1 MPALVNFFC
10 SNDDQHLSRN
20 EFAHYLH
27 PTGHDE
33 MMEVMALETLE
44 DLDKNNDGFIDVD
57 EYLGD
62 NIIEAAAVESE
73 PEQKI
78 IAMEDDEFD
87 EDPNLW
93 EAPGID
99 ENWIENE
106 KRIFNDERDI
116 DGDGFLNMAEVMLW
130 MNPPVKKYRNFGARI
145 FSGF

>member
-1 MPALVNFFC
+1 
-10 SNDDQHLSRN
+10 
-20 EFAHYLH
+20 
-27 PTGHDE
+27 

-78 IAMEDDEFD
+78 VAMDDDEFD

-93 EAPGID
+93 DAPGID

-106 KRIFNDERDI
+106 KRIFSDERDI